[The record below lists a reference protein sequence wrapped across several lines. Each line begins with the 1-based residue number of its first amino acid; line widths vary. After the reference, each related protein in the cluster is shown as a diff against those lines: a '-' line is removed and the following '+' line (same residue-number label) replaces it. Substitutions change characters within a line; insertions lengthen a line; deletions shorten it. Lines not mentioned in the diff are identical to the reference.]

1 MHLKGSEGGQGMGK
15 CCDIILI
22 KNIIPPHKNKAKL
35 HQTVAT
41 LEHGIWVA
49 YSVFLGHGHSTW
61 LQNQL
66 SIPFLGEN

>member
-49 YSVFLGHGHSTW
+49 
-61 LQNQL
+61 
-66 SIPFLGEN
+66 